1 MSTMLEAELLAHLD
15 AQIASARRLLALVLE
30 QGGAIRSRDVDGV
43 LGKLAEI
50 QTEMGRRGA
59 LEMERAG
66 VLQRAG
72 AALGFEQVLLG
83 QLVKSMASDG
93 PLSEGP
99 YAAPVQDALS
109 GGLINNGGLGLA
121 NDLYRA
127 LKERQA

>member
-1 MSTMLEAELLAHLD
+1 MSVSGLSGLPQVAESALPAAVRNGSAKDKEAY
-15 AQIASARRLLALVLE
+15 
-30 QGGAIRSRDVDGV
+30 
-43 LGKLAEI
+43 K
-50 QTEMGRRGA
+50 
-59 LEMERAG
+59 
-66 VLQRAG
+66 

-99 YAAPVQDALS
+99 YAAPVRDALS

-121 NDLYRA
+121 KDLYQA